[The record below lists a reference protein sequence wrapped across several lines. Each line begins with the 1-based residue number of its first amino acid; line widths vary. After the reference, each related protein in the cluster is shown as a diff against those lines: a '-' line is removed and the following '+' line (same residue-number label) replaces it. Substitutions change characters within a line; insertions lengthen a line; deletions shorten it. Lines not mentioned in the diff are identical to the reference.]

1 MWEAEESCKGRGET
15 AEVVCS
21 GVVISES
28 RQFVVIR
35 EPSVFQGVC
44 IARKER
50 TQEGR
55 DLSLRQTR
63 GEQGL
68 SQHFLLSYSNWG
80 ILD

>member
-21 GVVISES
+21 RVVISES

-55 DLSLRQTR
+55 DLSCSRHLVNRDLASIFCCLTAI
-63 GEQGL
+63 GA
-68 SQHFLLSYSNWG
+68 S
-80 ILD
+80 